1 MSKPDFRDVL
11 KHGEEGEHGEEAA
24 ES

>member
-11 KHGEEGEHGEEAA
+11 KHGEEGEGEAA
-24 ES
+24 PAES